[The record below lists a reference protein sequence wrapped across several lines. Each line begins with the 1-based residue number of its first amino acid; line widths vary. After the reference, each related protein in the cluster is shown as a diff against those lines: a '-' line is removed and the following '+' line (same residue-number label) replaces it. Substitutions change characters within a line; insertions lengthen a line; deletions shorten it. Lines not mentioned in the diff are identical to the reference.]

1 MVAQVQK
8 QATQIGSRML
18 ATFPA
23 LGVFRK
29 ETPKPTNAPSYRRFL
44 EQL

>member
-1 MVAQVQK
+1 MVAQAQK
-8 QATQIGSRML
+8 QASQFGSRML

-23 LGVFRK
+23 LNVFRK
-29 ETPKPTNAPSYRRFL
+29 ETPKPTNGPNYRRFI

>member
-1 MVAQVQK
+1 MVAQLRRRAMQY
-8 QATQIGSRML
+8 GSRML

-23 LGVFRK
+23 LGAFRT
-29 ETPKPTNAPSYRRFL
+29 ETPKPTNEPNLQRFI

>member
-8 QATQIGSRML
+8 QVTQFGSRML

-23 LGVFRK
+23 LAVFQRQ
-29 ETPKPTNAPSYRRFL
+29 TPKPTNAPNYSRFL

>member
-1 MVAQVQK
+1 MVAQLRR
-8 QATQIGSRML
+8 QATRFGSRML

-29 ETPKPTNAPSYRRFL
+29 ETPKPTNGQNLQRFL